1 MEKAAFIIRLI
12 YWNRQE
18 KQLKETHII
27 LIEYLTKKDTN
38 IGQHVWYLKKQQKVQ
53 ATLDG

>member
-27 LIEYLTKKDTN
+27 LIEYLTTKDTN
-38 IGQHVWYLKKQQKVQ
+38 IAQHVWYLKKQQKVQ